1 MHWKS
6 DFVEKL
12 AQSSAIWITVLQ
24 AQGSV
29 PRGAG
34 TVMVVFDDAFF
45 GTIGGGHL
53 EFEAIAEARQYL
65 KLPKA
70 SQDLPK
76 EKRFALGPSL
86 GQCCGGALVLNFESV
101 SWQDKDR
108 LVEYSKKFCQQHN
121 VVNSKEWA
129 NIVLEEGLQGAS
141 TGETNVSKRLDV
153 RQKMSQNSAKN
164 HLGKFG
170 EDHPSFKGWYVTP
183 LGRFPS
189 LKSAAEA
196 HKTSLQNI
204 HYGVYGYSWKYK
216 GQTKFSPPRQ
226 GWYFEVK

>member
-1 MHWKS
+1 MFKPTALYIKTHSITGFKYFGKTTRLDCIHSYKGSGVHWRRHLK
-6 DFVEKL
+6 VH
-12 AQSSAIWITVLQ
+12 
-24 AQGSV
+24 GSCY
-29 PRGAG
+29 
-34 TVMVVFDDAFF
+34 T
-45 GTIGGGHL
+45 TEL
-53 EFEAIAEARQYL
+53 
-65 KLPKA
+65 
-70 SQDLPK
+70 
-76 EKRFALGPSL
+76 LGI
-86 GQCCGGALVLNFESV
+86 
-101 SWQDKDR
+101 WQDKDR

-170 EDHPSFKGWYVTP
+170 KDHPSFKGWYVTP